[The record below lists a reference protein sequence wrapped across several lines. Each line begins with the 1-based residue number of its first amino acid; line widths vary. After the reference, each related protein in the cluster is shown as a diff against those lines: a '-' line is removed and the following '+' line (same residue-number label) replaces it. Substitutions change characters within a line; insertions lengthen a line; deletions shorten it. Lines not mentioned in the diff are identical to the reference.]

1 MVYQILTDLAIYIA
15 HKSSSQTVQTQQWN
29 YYILETVAAT
39 VTIGRGNRK
48 M

>member
-1 MVYQILTDLAIYIA
+1 MVYQILTDLYSYIV

-29 YYILETVAAT
+29 YYILETVTAT
-39 VTIGRGNRK
+39 VTIGRGNSK